1 MLLVIVVM
9 KIAVGLFV
17 TIAAD
22 DMRITAS
29 GRAAVIMMMMMMM
42 FRRR

>member
-17 TIAAD
+17 TIAAED
-22 DMRITAS
+22 VRITAS
-29 GRAAVIMMMMMMM
+29 GRAAVIMMMMM